1 MAIVVVVDDFG
12 SGFLDFGF
20 GSAFCGFWL
29 WVLRFVAVVM
39 AVGCGCDGWLS
50 WLVVTVVSGDGLW
63 L

>member
-1 MAIVVVVDDFG
+1 MDDFG

-29 WVLRFVAVVM
+29 WVLRFVAVVVE
-39 AVGCGCDGWLS
+39 VGCGCDGWLS

>member
-1 MAIVVVVDDFG
+1 MVVDDFG
-12 SGFLDFGF
+12 V

-29 WVLRFVAVVM
+29 WVLCFVVVVVVVAVGY
-39 AVGCGCDGWLS
+39 GCVGWLS

>member
-1 MAIVVVVDDFG
+1 MVVDDFG
-12 SGFLDFGF
+12 V

-29 WVLRFVAVVM
+29 WVLCFVVVVVVVVVVV
-39 AVGCGCDGWLS
+39 AVGCGCVGWLS